1 MTIEKIKT
9 EVQKGG
15 MDRVLIVMKDVSD
28 NIRIY
33 KKQRRYE
40 ISRGT
45 VLDRCPKRFGKI
57 RKVNDAM
64 FMSKKKNCAFL

>member
-15 MDRVLIVMKDVSD
+15 MDRVLVVMKDVSD

-33 KKQRRYE
+33 KK
-40 ISRGT
+40 
-45 VLDRCPKRFGKI
+45 
-57 RKVNDAM
+57 
-64 FMSKKKNCAFL
+64 